1 MDFVATSASEKVLP
15 SVVGKLGILNL
26 PIVLTDE
33 AQIGCNSIYNSTG
46 DLGCP
51 IVAGEFYTYKMDLV
65 VESLPISG
73 GNTKLDVQIALT
85 GDSEVLSCF
94 AFPAVV

>member
-1 MDFVATSASEKVLP
+1 MDFIATSASEKVVP
-15 SVVGKLGILNL
+15 SVVGKLGILNI
-26 PIVLTDE
+26 PINLSEE

-51 IVAGEFYTYKMDLV
+51 IVAGEFYTYKMDLKI
-65 VESLPISG
+65 ESLPISG
-73 GNTKLDVQIALT
+73 GNTKVDVQIALT
-85 GDSEVLSCF
+85 GDSEILSCF